1 MTTTE
6 QNHSRT
12 ITRISLANFHERTN
26 EIKEQLFH
34 AATTEG
40 FFVLCDQASPSP
52 ADIGEMFSLSEQFF
66 QLEKA
71 QKLKTPHIKLLNTGY
86 ECMAQ
91 VRPSMN
97 GVPDPK
103 ESLQLQWHRKDE
115 NWPHAE
121 DVGETWREKTQRF
134 VEMCQELSMLVLLL
148 FAEKLG
154 YPADF
159 FTKAHDITAKETA
172 QSTLRLLHYFG
183 SNDTSSIEGGH
194 SNANG
199 KPPKWR
205 AGPHTDFDC
214 LTLLFTKEGDTGFEY
229 CPGRETHTSFGHGDN
244 WTTVPLT
251 KAGDIVVNIGDML
264 MSWSD
269 DRLKSNFHRVRMPEV
284 PQNGK
289 LEDRYS
295 IGWFNQ
301 ANKDVVI
308 QGPLKKYP
316 ALTGKQFIENAM
328 KRNFD
333 RLQKEQKN
341 ADEEAS

>member
-1 MTTTE
+1 MTATE
-6 QNHSRT
+6 TATGQNHSRT
-12 ITRISLANFHERTN
+12 IPRISLANFRQRTG
-26 EIKEQLFH
+26 EIKEQLFR

-40 FFVLCDQASPSP
+40 FFVLCDQAAPSP
-52 ADIGEMFSLSEQFF
+52 AAVAEMFALSAQFF
-66 QLEKA
+66 RLDMA
-71 QKLKTPHIKLLNTGY
+71 QKQKTPHIRLLNTGY

-103 ESLQLQWHRKDE
+103 ESLQLQWHRRDE
-115 NWPHAE
+115 NWPRAE
-121 DVGETWREKTQRF
+121 DVGEAWREKTQRF
-134 VEMCQELSMLVLLL
+134 AEACQELSMLVLRLL
-148 FAEKLG
+148 AEKLG

-159 FTKAHDITAKETA
+159 FARAHDIADKETA

-183 SNDTSSIEGGH
+183 SSGEGG
-194 SNANG
+194 AG
-199 KPPKWR
+199 GDGGAPAWR
-205 AGPHTDFDC
+205 AGPHTDFGC
-214 LTLLFTKEGDTGFEY
+214 LTLLFTEEGDTGFEY

-244 WTTVPLT
+244 WTAVPLAR
-251 KAGDIVVNIGDML
+251 AGDIVVNIGDML

-269 DRLKSNFHRVRMPEV
+269 DQLKSNFHRVRMPEV
-284 PQNGK
+284 LPGGK

-301 ANKDVVI
+301 ANTDVVI

-328 KRNFD
+328 RRNFD
-333 RLQKEQKN
+333 RLQEEQ
-341 ADEEAS
+341 AGAS